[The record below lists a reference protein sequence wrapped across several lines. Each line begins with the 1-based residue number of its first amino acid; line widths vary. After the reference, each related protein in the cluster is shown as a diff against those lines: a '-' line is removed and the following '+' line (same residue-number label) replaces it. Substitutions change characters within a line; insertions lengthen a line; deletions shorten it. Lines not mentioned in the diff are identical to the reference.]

1 MDHSSFLKKGGW
13 ERYLQ
18 IWKEYEL
25 DKEKSSV
32 LWMRREEGCFISAHD
47 GIRRLQHEQFFTE
60 LTEAEQNLTA

>member
-47 GIRRLQHEQFFTE
+47 GIRRLQWIDWSGTE
-60 LTEAEQNLTA
+60 FNCVEF